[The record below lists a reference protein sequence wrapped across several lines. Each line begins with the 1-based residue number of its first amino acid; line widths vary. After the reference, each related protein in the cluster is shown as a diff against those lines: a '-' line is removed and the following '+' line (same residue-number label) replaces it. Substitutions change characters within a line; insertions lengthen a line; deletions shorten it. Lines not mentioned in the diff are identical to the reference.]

1 VSIRSRSITL
11 CTLVGALAA
20 QSLGLAGPAFAA
32 TPVDVPFGYTGAE
45 QSWTV
50 PAGVTTVHL
59 ALVGGRGGTGQSSA
73 IGGNPNKVTGDVTV
87 TPGSTLYLEV
97 GGVGLNGA
105 GGGNGGF
112 NGGGPGGTGATS
124 TGGGGGGGASDVRT
138 IASIDVGSLA
148 SRLLVAAGG
157 GGGGGGST
165 GGAGGPAGLPGQG
178 GASGAQGGGAG
189 SLAAGG
195 PGGSGIN
202 GSSGGPGALGL
213 GGAGESATVDSGGGG
228 GAGYYGGGGGGGTS
242 LVFAPGAA
250 GGGGGSSY
258 LGSATNGQITIDA
271 GPPSITITY
280 TPDATPTPSIPP
292 DNGTVGAQVTV
303 PSSAACIELS
313 AASVDFGTL
322 PLGAAEMPGTPD
334 ITVTNC
340 GSLTSDIF
348 AHGSD
353 ASGSGGAAWSLVDS
367 AETCADTLGSD
378 NYRLGLEQSGTETS
392 LSTSNKLLESLSSGA
407 AGTHTARIFTACPGS
422 TGSGTT
428 MSMTLTFLAT
438 TAGG

>member
-1 VSIRSRSITL
+1 VSIRQRSITL
-11 CTLVGALAA
+11 SALVAALAA
-20 QSLGLAGPAFAA
+20 QSLGLAAPTFAA

-45 QSWTV
+45 QTWTV
-50 PAGVTTVHL
+50 PAGVTTIHL

-73 IGGNPNKVTGDVTV
+73 AGGNPNRVTGDVTV
-87 TPGSTLYLEV
+87 TPSSTLYLEV
-97 GGVGLNGA
+97 GGIGLNGA

-112 NGGGPGGTGATS
+112 NGGGAGGTGGNS

-138 IASIDVGSLA
+138 VSRIDVGTLG

-178 GASGAQGGGAG
+178 GASGAQGGGPG
-189 SLAAGG
+189 SQVAGG
-195 PGGSGIN
+195 SGGTGIN
-202 GSSGGPGALGL
+202 GSSGAPGGPGL
-213 GGAGESATVDSGGGG
+213 GGSGESATVDSGGGG

-242 LVFAPGAA
+242 FVFTPGAA

-258 LGSATNGQITIDA
+258 LGLATNGQVTIDA
-271 GPPSITITY
+271 GLPSITITY
-280 TPDATPTPSIPP
+280 TPGVTPTPTPAP
-292 DNGTVGAQVTV
+292 DNGIVGAQVTV

-313 AASVDFGTL
+313 TGSVDFGTL
-322 PLGAAEMPGTPD
+322 PLGSEDQPGSPD

-340 GSLTSDIF
+340 AGLSSDIY

-353 ASGSGGAAWSLVDS
+353 ASGTAAAWSLVDS
-367 AETCADTLGSD
+367 TETCADTLGTD
-378 NYRLGLEQSGTETS
+378 RYRLGLEQTGTETG
-392 LSTSNKLLESLSSGA
+392 LATANKLLESLASGA
-407 AGTHTARIFTACPGS
+407 GGTHTARIFTACPGS

-428 MSMTLTFLAT
+428 MSMQITFLAT
-438 TAGG
+438 TTGG